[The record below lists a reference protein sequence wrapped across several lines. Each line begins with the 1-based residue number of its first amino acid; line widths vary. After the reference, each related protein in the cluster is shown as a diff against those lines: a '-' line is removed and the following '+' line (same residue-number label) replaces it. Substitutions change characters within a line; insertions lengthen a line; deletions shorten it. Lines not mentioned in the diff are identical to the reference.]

1 MRGAAFFDL
10 DRTLLR
16 ENSGRLYAAFEYR
29 EGRLTARQLV
39 ESAFWLLLHHYALL
53 DVEAAYGKAARH
65 WKGVPGQ
72 QVKEHAL
79 RWFRQ
84 DVHTR
89 LTPGGRRAL
98 ELHRASGYPCI
109 LLSNTSE
116 YIAAAASECWQ
127 LDGWLAN
134 EIPKDAQGRITG
146 TMGTPLCIGAGKVHK
161 AEVYAREHGIDLSQ
175 SHFYGDSI
183 TDEPMLSRV
192 GHPHV
197 VNPDPGLR
205 RIAKQRGWP
214 IEDWRS
220 PLTSP

>member
-1 MRGAAFFDL
+1 MQTAAFFDL
-10 DRTLLR
+10 DRTLIR
-16 ENSGRLYAAFEYR
+16 ENSGRLYAQFEHR
-29 EGRLTARQLV
+29 EGRLSTRQLV

-65 WKGVPGQ
+65 WKGVEGQ
-72 QVKEHAL
+72 QVEAHAL
-79 RWFRQ
+79 RWFRR
-84 DVHTR
+84 DVEAR

-98 ELHRASGYPCI
+98 AHHRSLGHACI

-116 YIAAAASECWQ
+116 YIAAAAGTCWQ

-134 EIPKDAQGRITG
+134 EIPKDSEGRITG
-146 TMGTPLCIGAGKVHK
+146 VMGSPLCIGPGKVVK
-161 AEVYAREHGIDLSQ
+161 AEAYASEHGIDLAQ

-197 VNPDPGLR
+197 INPDPGLR
-205 RIAKQRGWP
+205 RIAHQRAWP
-214 IEDWRS
+214 IEHWHS
-220 PLTSP
+220 